1 MHLYRVIGILTRT
14 QTHGWLLQSFPILIS
29 RKPGILRAQPLSS
42 WFGCWGSRSRRGCP
56 QLFQVGRRL
65 SWRTASKGA
74 TSPEISKLWQIIN
87 TDHFQRFEMAALVK
101 KAPALLAAAKE
112 LATPK
117 LNTFLRYAKV
127 NVLLEIQRSMFWWKF
142 KNIEN
147 LLNRLSWSLQL
158 LQRSLQPL
166 QIYQP
171 RWEFCWKEF
180 MVLYLDKCQI
190 SQWLSV
196 CRETVEQKN

>member
-1 MHLYRVIGILTRT
+1 MKMDRPKSRSAACLVSGLLESSHARRPTAGYYRVSPSSSLGGQEYCENFKKLKLSWNHPCIR
-14 QTHGWLLQSFPILIS
+14 
-29 RKPGILRAQPLSS
+29 RAQPLSS
-42 WFGCWGSRSRRGCP
+42 WCGCWGSRSRRGCP

-74 TSPEISKLWQIIN
+74 TSPEFSKLWQIIN

-127 NVLLEIQRSMFWWKF
+127 NVLLEI
-142 KNIEN
+142 
-147 LLNRLSWSLQL
+147 
-158 LQRSLQPL
+158 
-166 QIYQP
+166 
-171 RWEFCWKEF
+171 
-180 MVLYLDKCQI
+180 
-190 SQWLSV
+190 
-196 CRETVEQKN
+196 